1 MRTKLEGKEELLF
14 KEREDMV
21 CKESP
26 KRTGKH
32 LQLPGQS
39 NWANTSEMV
48 EKNNGSAAENE
59 GALREGW
66 GSTWT

>member
-48 EKNNGSAAENE
+48 EKNKGSAAENE